1 MQVVPASSKSTKAV
15 SGIISA
21 GWMSNH
27 CEEQQ
32 TKLNDFSKFLH
43 AVQNTSLG
51 LVKHHGLAENTCF
64 GRHTHGWKHS
74 FSYVVTVK
82 ILVQNEVKLHIFLK
96 T

>member
-1 MQVVPASSKSTKAV
+1 
-15 SGIISA
+15 
-21 GWMSNH
+21 MSNH

-32 TKLNDFSKFLH
+32 NKLNDFSKFLH

-64 GRHTHGWKHS
+64 GRQTHGWKHC
-74 FSYVVTVK
+74 FLYVVTVK

-96 T
+96 TIFKSTCVSFQRAPLTICI